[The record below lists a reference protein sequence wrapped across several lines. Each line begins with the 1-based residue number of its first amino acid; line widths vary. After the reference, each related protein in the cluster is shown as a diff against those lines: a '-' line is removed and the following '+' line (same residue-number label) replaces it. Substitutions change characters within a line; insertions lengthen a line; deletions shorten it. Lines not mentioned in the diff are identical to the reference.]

1 MSESWHCMRMF
12 TATLI
17 VLVLVCVCSFAC
29 LCVIC
34 QVADTL
40 YNFNATRQVRDAE
53 FANLVAKQREYGT
66 IPARLGIARGDVVFI
81 GASFATVTQVRKGGT
96 PGSNAVKVCRE
107 CLLLC

>member
-1 MSESWHCMRMF
+1 MSVVV
-12 TATLI
+12 
-17 VLVLVCVCSFAC
+17 VLYAYVYCYTNCACACVRLFVCLLVCHW
-29 LCVIC
+29 

-40 YNFNATRQVRDAE
+40 YNFNASRQVRDAE